1 MPGKK
6 KHVKAT
12 PKKKTKKTVKCGKK
26 PAEAKLMIEPPA
38 QLL

>member
-6 KHVKAT
+6 KQLKAP
-12 PKKKTKKTVKCGKK
+12 PKKKTKKTVKVGKK
-26 PAEAKLMIEPPA
+26 PLEMKPMIEPPA